1 MAFNFNP
8 FKKRDRNQTA
18 IQRQAA
24 TSLQDLIAP
33 AGLEINPTFL
43 KLGNKYCSTLF
54 ILTYPNFLSPNWFN
68 PVVNTDE
75 AFDISIFFHP
85 IDISKILRNLRKKSA
100 EVQAQINIEAERG
113 LVRNPLLEAALKNI
127 EELRDLI
134 QQGSERV
141 FDVGVYITFFAESKE
156 ELGKIESKINNVL
169 EQQLIYA
176 KATVFREFEG
186 LESSLPLGLDRLL
199 LTQPLNS
206 RPASTLFPFSSL
218 DLSEGKGILYGINQH
233 NNSLVIFDRFSL
245 PNANMTIFAQ
255 TGAGKSYAVKL
266 EILRS
271 LLIGTDVLII
281 DPEYEYEYL
290 ADSLGGSYFKIA
302 IGSEDHINPF
312 ELPPFLKEEETAE
325 EVFRNHI
332 LNLVGLIKL
341 MMGEISPQEEIIL
354 DRAITQTYASRD
366 IFPENLNERKTPPL
380 IEDLETV
387 LKNTEGGEDLSAKL
401 YKFTKGTYEGFLN
414 QQSNINITNRLVIFG
429 SRELQEELR
438 PLAMYIVLN
447 YIWTSIKKDIK
458 KRLVIVDE
466 GWWLLKHEESAAF
479 LFSLVK
485 RARKY
490 YLGIT
495 FITQDIEDALN
506 SPYGK
511 PLITNSS
518 ASILLRQSP
527 ANIETLGKAFKL
539 TEQEKT
545 LLLQASVGTGLFSVE
560 DKHVAIQILASYAE
574 DQIITSN
581 PAQLLTL
588 KKERRGE
595 IEE

>member
-429 SRELQEELR
+429 IRELQEELR

-581 PAQLLTL
+581 PAQLLAL

>member
-429 SRELQEELR
+429 IRELQEELR